1 MPQPSRFAEKPGRQ
15 APRHR
20 ADGRGTVSECML
32 KALQALIWMLAL
44 ASAGPAWATG
54 APAGDPERP
63 LVISPGP
70 PPAPASQ
77 GPAAGA
83 RAQERPETDADRLFR
98 VYMLPGVA
106 VLVLIVAGALAALFF
121 PNLKRA

>member
-1 MPQPSRFAEKPGRQ
+1 MPLQSRFAEKPGRQ

-20 ADGRGTVSECML
+20 ADKRRTVSECML
-32 KALQALIWMLAL
+32 KALQALIWMFAL

-54 APAGDPERP
+54 TPAGDPERAR
-63 LVISPGP
+63 VISPGA
-70 PPAPASQ
+70 PPAPVAQ

-83 RAQERPETDADRLFR
+83 LAQERPETEADRFFR

-106 VLVLIVAGALAALFF
+106 VLVLIVAGALLALFF
-121 PNLKRA
+121 PNLKKA